1 MSGEQLIP
9 ALFAM
14 TIGAVLLF
22 AVWQLVV
29 FLRNRRNRQIMKD
42 VIND

>member
-1 MSGEQLIP
+1 MSSEQLIP
-9 ALFAM
+9 TLFAV
-14 TIGAVLLF
+14 TLGAALLF
-22 AVWQLVV
+22 GVWQLVV